1 MEELTSLLT
10 EHRRE
15 AILSAVLLLGV
26 VVFVTI
32 ARVVIGRSA
41 RDPELRQRLRRS
53 VTYLGALVVLTG
65 VVALWFQQIQQAVL
79 ALTALAAAM
88 VLASKELILCITGGL
103 YKAFVGPYEIGDR
116 IEVAGVR
123 GDVVDAG
130 LLATTLLEVGPNDA
144 SQRSTGRFIYLP
156 HAALL
161 GNPVH
166 NATTSPFAWHEI
178 TLHLAPS
185 APWREIDA
193 ALVHFAAEEQTPLQ
207 QELEQAVEVLKGK
220 YAFRPPPSTP
230 RVFAALDADG
240 QVTLTL
246 RYAVRARQARV
257 SEDRIAR
264 ALLDRFGPT
273 VLCRKPERPSAAA
286 EAPSPAATTTAP
298 PAPTTAPAA
307 PSAAEAP
314 PPPRPAPAS

>member
-1 MEELTSLLT
+1 MDELTSLLT

-15 AILSAVLLLGV
+15 AVLSAVLLV
-26 VVFVTI
+26 SVTVLVAL
-32 ARVVIGRSA
+32 ARFVIGRSA

-53 VTYLGALVVLTG
+53 VTYLGAFVVLAG

-79 ALTALAAAM
+79 ALTALAAAF

-144 SQRSTGRFIYLP
+144 SQRSTGRFICLP

-161 GNPVH
+161 GNPVY

-193 ALVHFAAEEQTPLQ
+193 ALTELGAEQ
-207 QELEQAVEVLKGK
+207 QAPIQAELEKALDDLKGK

-230 RVFAALDADG
+230 RVFTSLDADG

-257 SEDRIAR
+257 SEDRVVR
-264 ALLDRFGPT
+264 LLLDRFGPNA
-273 VLCRKPERPSAAA
+273 LCRKPDRPAPADAPSA
-286 EAPSPAATTTAP
+286 PS
-298 PAPTTAPAA
+298 APAA
-307 PSAAEAP
+307 APTSSGQDGAP
-314 PPPRPAPAS
+314 PPPRPTAPA